1 MPIRLVPQERA
12 FFDLFRRDI
21 AACKAAAEALNTM
34 LHDYR
39 DLKRHADRIHEIEHD
54 GDRVTSEIFVLLN
67 RTFVTPFE
75 REDIIALGHIID
87 GVLDQIDEV
96 AIMLILYGV
105 TQPTVYLLEA
115 STLLDRA
122 VDELSA
128 AISRLE
134 SFKGLGPHVAEVHR
148 LENEADELY
157 HNAIAELFLP
167 DAYPTLE
174 VIKWNRIYDIMERA
188 FDKCED
194 VGNVLENVV
203 LKNG

>member
-1 MPIRLVPQERA
+1 MPLRLVPQERA
-12 FFDLFRRDI
+12 FFELFRRDI
-21 AACKAAAEALNTM
+21 AACKAAADALSAM
-34 LHDYR
+34 LHNYR
-39 DLKRHADRIHEIEHD
+39 DLKRQAERIHEIEHE
-54 GDRVTSEIFVLLN
+54 GDRVTGEIFTLLN
-67 RTFVTPFE
+67 RTFITPFE

-96 AIMLILYGV
+96 ALMLVLYGV
-105 TQPTVYLLEA
+105 EQPTVYLLEA
-115 STLLDRA
+115 STLLGRA

-128 AISRLE
+128 AISRLA
-134 SFKGLGPHVAEVHR
+134 SFKGLGPHVTEVHR

-167 DAYPTLE
+167 DAYRTLD
-174 VIKWNRIYDIMERA
+174 VIKWNRIYDLMERA

>member
-1 MPIRLVPQERA
+1 MRIRLVPQERA

-21 AACKAAAEALNTM
+21 AACKAGVDALSVM
-34 LHDYR
+34 LHDYK
-39 DLKRHADRIHEIEHD
+39 DLKRHAARIHEIEHE
-54 GDRVTSEIFVLLN
+54 GDRVTGEIFALLN

-75 REDIIALGHIID
+75 QEDIIALGHIID
-87 GVLDQIDEV
+87 GVLDQVDEAAV
-96 AIMLILYGV
+96 MLVLYGV

-115 STLLDRA
+115 SALIQRA

-128 AISRLE
+128 AIDQLE
-134 SFKGLGPHVAEVHR
+134 TFKGIGPHMAEVHR

-167 DAYPTLE
+167 DAYPVLD
-174 VIKWNRIYDIMERA
+174 VIKWLRIYDLIERA

-194 VGNVLENVV
+194 VANVLENVV